1 MLKCVSKSFFSILL
15 HEENYRFINLFETHT
30 LALILVVTMS
40 SDSNGQASDLLLQIH
55 KVGSSSSLAAQ
66 RLANFMVHQMG
77 MANHIA
83 ATAASRWY
91 LLLEI
96 MPQIFVTLAVRFV
109 LADCIGLEIFDVD
122 TVSAFSN
129 SAIFVSKSSG
139 TLINLENERERE
151 RKKESARE
159 EVSQSSP

>member
-1 MLKCVSKSFFSILL
+1 MNESLL
-15 HEENYRFINLFETHT
+15 
-30 LALILVVTMS
+30 A
-40 SDSNGQASDLLLQIH
+40 QLQ

-96 MPQIFVTLAVRFV
+96 MPQIFVTLLIRFI
-109 LADCIGLEIFDVD
+109 LADCLRIEIFEVD

-129 SAIFVSKSSG
+129 SAIFVSLYIKSS
-139 TLINLENERERE
+139 ISIH
-151 RKKESARE
+151 KEY
-159 EVSQSSP
+159 QSHRS

>member
-1 MLKCVSKSFFSILL
+1 
-15 HEENYRFINLFETHT
+15 
-30 LALILVVTMS
+30 MS
-40 SDSNGQASDLLLQIH
+40 DSDSNGQSSSDLLVQLH
-55 KVGSSSSLAAQ
+55 KVGSSSSHAAQ
-66 RLANFMVHQMG
+66 RLANFLVHQMG

-109 LADCIGLEIFDVD
+109 LADCLRIEIFDVD

-129 SAIFVSKSSG
+129 SAIFVS
-139 TLINLENERERE
+139 L
-151 RKKESARE
+151 
-159 EVSQSSP
+159 